1 MMITRTLILR
11 IQPKVKVIIELV
23 FNNYL
28 AILTSSEAVEGLT
41 DDQLSTGKWSD
52 RKLFRTKI

>member
-11 IQPKVKVIIELV
+11 IQPKVKKIIELV

-28 AILTSSEAVEGLT
+28 AILTSSETVERLT
-41 DDQLSTGKWSD
+41 DDQLSTGKWSY

>member
-1 MMITRTLILR
+1 MKISRKLILR
-11 IQPKVKVIIELV
+11 IQPKVKKIIELV

-28 AILTSSEAVEGLT
+28 AIFTSSEAVEGLT